1 LCEIGSGGG
10 DVPMLDIPLVT
21 RPEPG
26 HEMPE
31 ALPPVAGMEAEP
43 PNCVPRETLG
53 TRDSKNTKDTLPE
66 ALPPVL
72 PMEALPPKREI
83 VKIGKIEYGT
93 NKASTLP
100 AHHGV
105 RDLGLGKQ
113 AAMGI

>member
-21 RPEPG
+21 RLRPG

-53 TRDSKNTKDTLPE
+53 TRDSKTKEKILCQRLCLLCSQWRQSLPNE
-66 ALPPVL
+66 
-72 PMEALPPKREI
+72 R
-83 VKIGKIEYGT
+83 
-93 NKASTLP
+93 S
-100 AHHGV
+100 
-105 RDLGLGKQ
+105 
-113 AAMGI
+113 